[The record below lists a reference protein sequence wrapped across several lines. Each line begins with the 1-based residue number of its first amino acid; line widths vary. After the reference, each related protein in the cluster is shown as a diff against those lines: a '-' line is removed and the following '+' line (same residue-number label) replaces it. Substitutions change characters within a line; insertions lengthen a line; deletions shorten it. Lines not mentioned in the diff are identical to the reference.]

1 MKFDSRKTEVRHDFL
16 GRDRGRKLHA
26 VTCIKLNQVKVQT
39 STLTMFSRYM
49 FFFKMINQPK
59 ECVIFSE
66 KISLKE
72 YTIYFVSHRALL
84 TESINFS
91 ELSVIRDSRE
101 NFVSS

>member
-1 MKFDSRKTEVRHDFL
+1 
-16 GRDRGRKLHA
+16 
-26 VTCIKLNQVKVQT
+26 
-39 STLTMFSRYM
+39 
-49 FFFKMINQPK
+49 MINQPK

>member
-16 GRDRGRKLHA
+16 GRERGRKLH
-26 VTCIKLNQVKVQT
+26 VVIKLNQVKVQT
-39 STLTMFSRYM
+39 STLTMFSCYM

-72 YTIYFVSHRALL
+72 YTIYLVSHRALL

>member
-16 GRDRGRKLHA
+16 GRERGRKLH
-26 VTCIKLNQVKVQT
+26 VVIKLHQVKVQT

-49 FFFKMINQPK
+49 FFFFKMINQPK

-66 KISLKE
+66 KISLKQ
-72 YTIYFVSHRALL
+72 YTIYSMSHLSLL

-91 ELSVIRDSRE
+91 ELSVIRDSQE

>member
-16 GRDRGRKLHA
+16 GRERGRNLHVVIKLH
-26 VTCIKLNQVKVQT
+26 QVKVQT
-39 STLTMFSRYM
+39 STLTLFSRYM
-49 FFFKMINQPK
+49 VFFFKMINQPK
-59 ECVIFSE
+59 ECVIFSG